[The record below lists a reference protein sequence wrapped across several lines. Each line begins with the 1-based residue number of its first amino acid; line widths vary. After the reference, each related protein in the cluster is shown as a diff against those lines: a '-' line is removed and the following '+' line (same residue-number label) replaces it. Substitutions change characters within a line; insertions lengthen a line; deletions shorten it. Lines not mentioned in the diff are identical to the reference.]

1 MSSYTAD
8 PVSAS
13 ARTDSFK
20 HEGHMHSQLVQAMTA
35 LARSAAEG
43 SGLKPRAEELF
54 AMPDR
59 SQFNQFKV
67 STGVHVQ

>member
-1 MSSYTAD
+1 MSSYAAD

-43 SGLKPRAEELF
+43 SGLKPRAE
-54 AMPDR
+54 AMLDR